1 VIPQQRA
8 NSKPFW
14 HSLLPGAACG
24 FHPGAFQGFRRHLG
38 DFSTCG
44 NLFGSGTDGRRH
56 NRAQCGDRVLR
67 LELSF
72 EEAVYEMSAEIHVTG
87 VEACKRN
94 RTELSN
100 AIDHSRQEA
109 FAIPT
114 ASAFTPGSAIFARPY
129 PKIDTQD
136 PAKWI

>member
-1 VIPQQRA
+1 LWFPSRSIPRVSA
-8 NSKPFW
+8 TSW
-14 HSLLPGAACG
+14 G
-24 FHPGAFQGFRRHLG
+24 FFK
-38 DFSTCG
+38 CG

-56 NRAQCGDRVLR
+56 KRAHCGDRVLR

>member
-67 LELSF
+67 LGLNF
-72 EEAVYEMSAEIHVTG
+72 EEAVLEMSAEI
-87 VEACKRN
+87 
-94 RTELSN
+94 
-100 AIDHSRQEA
+100 
-109 FAIPT
+109 
-114 ASAFTPGSAIFARPY
+114 
-129 PKIDTQD
+129 
-136 PAKWI
+136 